1 MSKNFAG
8 TRDNNLPIISY
19 VTRKLIS
26 GYKNEFSR
34 QIGQELNVR
43 FVTKDSAVP
52 LIGIRGD
59 VPNMKVAEGLIREL
73 DQKAQIIADRNGL
86 KTTGDLRPEHWD
98 HLRVDVTSLL
108 QEARKQLSKEI
119 SKSLATSGNAADKAP
134 EKPLNDNTKQG
145 SHSSNPSSQAELAAK
160 KAFTDATSQETV
172 TATKPKKHGTI
183 KVISPTFEPRNESQA
198 LSYIAALDSV
208 ASESGRRTFVNS
220 YVYMGGPAGG
230 GKTFTALR
238 AGVDAYNAGMVDQIL
253 IIRPPTTAG
262 KDPGAMPGNQHKKSA
277 PYVAGGIAS
286 NLEKITGLTLEKL
299 ESMKAVRGITPD
311 WERGETYGTPESP
324 VFVVIDEPQNL
335 TIQQTELLA
344 TRLGQGSIMLWSGDI
359 GGKQFDL
366 KREVPGLAHL
376 IATQG
381 AARMTNPQLDRATAF
396 VLFNEEDSA
405 ARNSILPHV
414 LKALNSPPDDYA
426 KLLKTFNDVGAN
438 AALTGAIES
447 IRLYA
452 VDVFD
457 KAATA
462 TNQRYVNKMKAEFPA
477 LFQKDRDSNVTPLK
491 LAVR

>member
-1 MSKNFAG
+1 MGEHFAG
-8 TRDNNLPIISY
+8 MRDHNLQIISY

-26 GYKNEFSR
+26 GHKNEFSR
-34 QIGQELNVR
+34 QIGHELGVR
-43 FVTKDSAVP
+43 LVTKNSTVP
-52 LIGIRGD
+52 LIGIKGD
-59 VPNMKVAEGLIREL
+59 PISTKIAEGLIREL

-86 KTTGDLRPEHWD
+86 RTTGDIRPEHFD
-98 HLRVDVTSLL
+98 HLRVDLTNLLL
-108 QEARKQLSKEI
+108 QSREQLKRDIGQKAAVRQNDDQNE
-119 SKSLATSGNAADKAP
+119 KSN
-134 EKPLNDNTKQG
+134 NDNTTRDPRFFDP
-145 SHSSNPSSQAELAAK
+145 PSKPASANKTAFKDAAVQ
-160 KAFTDATSQETV
+160 DTS
-172 TATKPKKHGTI
+172 AALKPKKHGTV
-183 KVISPTFEPRNESQA
+183 KVIEASFEPRNQSQA
-198 LSYIAALDSV
+198 LSYVAALDSV
-208 ASESGRRTFVNS
+208 PGEAGRPTFVNS

-299 ESMKAVRGITPD
+299 EAMKVVRGITPD

-344 TRLGQGSIMLWSGDI
+344 TRLGKGSIMLWSGDI

-381 AARMTNPQLDRATAF
+381 AAKMTNPLLDRATAF
-396 VLFNEEDSA
+396 ILFNEEDSA
-405 ARNSILPHV
+405 ARNPILPHV

-426 KLLKTFNDVGAN
+426 RLLKTFNDVGAN
-438 AALTGAIES
+438 AALTSAIEN
-447 IRLYA
+447 IRQYA
-452 VDVFD
+452 VSIFD
-457 KAATA
+457 KAAELTLEHYGK
-462 TNQRYVNKMKAEFPA
+462 RMKTDFPA
-477 LFQKDRDSNVTPLK
+477 LFAKELPSNVTPLK
-491 LAVR
+491 LAARQP